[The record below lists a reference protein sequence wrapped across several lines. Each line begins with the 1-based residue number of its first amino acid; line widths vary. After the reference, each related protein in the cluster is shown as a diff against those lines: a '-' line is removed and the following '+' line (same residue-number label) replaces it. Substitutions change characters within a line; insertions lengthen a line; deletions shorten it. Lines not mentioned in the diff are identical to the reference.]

1 MKYVISLVAG
11 ILIGAALF
19 GLMMFFNPFAGGQS
33 ISPLAVTDSRLLN
46 LSFSSVSSET
56 LLLTNDGESTPSP
69 HPAKVL
75 QLWEPPIGKTSAMV
89 VVLQDGRGESAGIGI
104 KFWSQSESTRV
115 LSSKLLVDSIWHIY
129 LPGRGTMLVDQQENY
144 WSYLHDIVVEAHKS
158 SGDSWRGNWN
168 GVMTVG
174 PNLIG
179 TARVTGGTGEFAGIE
194 MEAVESRSASA
205 YTVAAG
211 PVAMR
216 GSLTIS
222 LPDLASSELEEAE

>member
-1 MKYVISLVAG
+1 MKYAISLLVGLALG
-11 ILIGAALF
+11 SALF

-33 ISPLAVTDSRLLN
+33 ISPLALTDNRLLN
-46 LSFSSVSSET
+46 LSFSSVAGET

-89 VVLQDGRGESAGIGI
+89 VVMEDSRGAPVGIGV
-104 KFWSQSESTRV
+104 KFWSQSESTSV
-115 LSSKLLVDSIWHIY
+115 LSSKLLVDSIWHIH

-144 WSYLHDIVVEAHKS
+144 WSFLRDVVVEAHKS

-168 GVMTVG
+168 GVMTIG

-179 TARVTGGTGEFAGIE
+179 TARVTGGNGEFAGFE
-194 MEAVESRSASA
+194 TEAVESRFASA

-222 LPDLASSELEEAE
+222 LPDEEASEPEEAE